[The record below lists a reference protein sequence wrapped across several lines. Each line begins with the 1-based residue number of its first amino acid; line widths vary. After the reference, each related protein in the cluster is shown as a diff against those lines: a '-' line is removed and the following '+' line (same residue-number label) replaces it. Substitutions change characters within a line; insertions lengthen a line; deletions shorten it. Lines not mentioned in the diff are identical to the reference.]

1 MPSTPRRQDAQ
12 ARQAAMRQYDM
23 ALCRAATEHKS
34 RDALKEKVHACARIA
49 VSRHSSG
56 VEVRGFVQRLV
67 DICGDPMA
75 VKENL
80 LFVVDSIMRHAE
92 KEDEHVAKKF
102 ERAIAPHLFGLFR
115 WAVQREDT
123 RSKVSTYLLKKL
135 VPVWK
140 ENAWFSR
147 EMPQIARL
155 LVSGLK
161 SKTRDSKV
169 QDDKVPA
176 YSGPIEMDW
185 KGMATDSGDLA
196 PNYDPFMV
204 APSEARSRFDGA
216 SDYTPS
222 IAPKDEFPGVR
233 DRDFAYQEPPVSA
246 AYETPPEYDPFD
258 RPPTE
263 VPVPTE
269 TPTISAEPE
278 DDLDLPVG
286 FRSRFSKEDS
296 DRFAADTPLIS
307 GAETPRGVRAANLD
321 IRPPTEEVPS
331 SRMATIS
338 SISSGLRRSGVDDD
352 EEVPVPTEAVPTEM
366 LGDFPPVRGR
376 AKLEPMEVVRRTP
389 TSPAPSTPR
398 RERHVRGGEEVPL
411 PTSPVDS
418 PDDGYGREE
427 VPLPTSPAPS
437 EDDGFRRAL
446 PGEDE
451 VPIPTSPVDSPHDRR
466 HGEEVPLPTS
476 PVESPHARRG
486 RDDQEIPLPT
496 SPVTSPGEEDDRYA
510 VPVSAQ
516 PGSYHSESDGPTE
529 SPSVELPVPSEVRP
543 TSEAPSY
550 EEIEILLDE
559 AAMRAEVGTEEI
571 IPLSSSLPHSS
582 APPRDSSTEPTSP
595 NMVPTQVPSP
605 TEIGGDD
612 PTVPFPTLTRQ
623 PATVEPRRAAPEVP
637 VPQVSSSGQMSSGLI
652 SSAFVSS
659 PTEMP
664 MPTELLSP
672 TSIGDEDFEDETSV
686 PTVVRTAEP
695 AVMQAPVVTPLQGER
710 PSSPTEVMEDQ
721 MTVEAPTMLHPLPEV
736 QMSGSGSLITTGLQS
751 SSVPPASPTEMPV
764 PTDMPSPTEEGDL
777 DYREEAT
784 VQPVLQVQSSAII
797 TSTSQVHSS
806 SGHPGSP
813 TELPVPTDLPSP
825 TEEGDVDYV
834 DEATLPPPREPTEAV
849 TSTMPSSLSR
859 PPSSTVSRRRQPG
872 VAPSS
877 PGDVPV
883 PTARPSP
890 TSPGHLE
897 EEAIMGPLPAFSS
910 ALLPGSS
917 VPSPS
922 DMPVPT
928 YVPSPTEDIHLD
940 LPTESVPVD
949 QVREPTDSIPS
960 EPTRTM
966 PTRTLPTA
974 PTARP
979 TIPTVAQRRRGA
991 PSSPADLPVPT
1002 QMPSPSAAFRDE
1014 EEDLRP
1020 LPPSGAYSSGKLMSS
1035 GFSSRA
1041 PVTPLCLLQQWHRR
1055 NMMPPRPLQHPHGQ
1069 PLAQWQLP
1077 LLPRWAQ

>member
-1 MPSTPRRQDAQ
+1 MVRKC
-12 ARQAAMRQYDM
+12 
-23 ALCRAATEHKS
+23 LCQLH
-34 RDALKEKVHACARIA
+34 
-49 VSRHSSG
+49 
-56 VEVRGFVQRLV
+56 
-67 DICGDPMA
+67 
-75 VKENL
+75 
-80 LFVVDSIMRHAE
+80 
-92 KEDEHVAKKF
+92 
-102 ERAIAPHLFGLFR
+102 
-115 WAVQREDT
+115 
-123 RSKVSTYLLKKL
+123 
-135 VPVWK
+135 
-140 ENAWFSR
+140 
-147 EMPQIARL
+147 
-155 LVSGLK
+155 
-161 SKTRDSKV
+161 
-169 QDDKVPA
+169 
-176 YSGPIEMDW
+176 
-185 KGMATDSGDLA
+185 
-196 PNYDPFMV
+196 
-204 APSEARSRFDGA
+204 
-216 SDYTPS
+216 
-222 IAPKDEFPGVR
+222 
-233 DRDFAYQEPPVSA
+233 
-246 AYETPPEYDPFD
+246 
-258 RPPTE
+258 
-263 VPVPTE
+263 
-269 TPTISAEPE
+269 
-278 DDLDLPVG
+278 
-286 FRSRFSKEDS
+286 
-296 DRFAADTPLIS
+296 
-307 GAETPRGVRAANLD
+307 
-321 IRPPTEEVPS
+321 
-331 SRMATIS
+331 
-338 SISSGLRRSGVDDD
+338 
-352 EEVPVPTEAVPTEM
+352 
-366 LGDFPPVRGR
+366 
-376 AKLEPMEVVRRTP
+376 
-389 TSPAPSTPR
+389 
-398 RERHVRGGEEVPL
+398 
-411 PTSPVDS
+411 
-418 PDDGYGREE
+418 
-427 VPLPTSPAPS
+427 
-437 EDDGFRRAL
+437 
-446 PGEDE
+446 
-451 VPIPTSPVDSPHDRR
+451 
-466 HGEEVPLPTS
+466 
-476 PVESPHARRG
+476 RRG

-1041 PVTPLCLLQQWHRR
+1041 PVTPSE
-1055 NMMPPRPLQHPHGQ
+1055 MPVPTFVPSPTMAPEEYDATETVAAPTRAATSPVATATAPPVGTVTARSRKGQ
-1069 PLAQWQLP
+1069 PPSPVEMPVPTFVPSPTSPQEELLETVAPPTAAVTSPGAQVRGRQVPSSPLPVPTEAVPSPTYRQEADTVPPSVHPVDVESSAMRSSAITSSGVVQSPSEMPVPTYVPSPTSPRDADVGTTAPTAVATQLAPTASEPTMLEYAQEAQSALASSFVISDSGHAMSSPTELPVPTEMQSPTSAQAMEGDEPTVVPFTMTALTVPAPEAPAASTYFSDSVPMHSPELAVPTEMPTPTEHIEELKAPEPPEAPVLDQPQISSSHVVSTNVDSMPMSSPTELPVPTEMPSPTEGLEETVEVETKDATAAFTREMEVETRMAPVETQELP
-1077 LLPRWAQ
+1077 LESLVIGFH